1 MFPFSLLFLKLAI
14 SYFGTKQKTLY
25 IKFGYLSCRCPNI
38 NTFLNTTLI
47 FCEFFVSFLFL
58 PHAPKNKKRRKWVY
72 PSLYQSRTG
81 TWKDLTTMIKVNTT
95 HSRHSAYVY
104 IRAVGPLLYINK
116 TGAPYSSARCGCE
129 IFQVSSL
136 GKAKCVNMYAGCFT
150 TDNANITLFFEYS
163 APRECFYSVG

>member
-1 MFPFSLLFLKLAI
+1 MGI
-14 SYFGTKQKTLY
+14 S
-25 IKFGYLSCRCPNI
+25 
-38 NTFLNTTLI
+38 TTLSI
-47 FCEFFVSFLFL
+47 KDRYLERPYNDDKGEYNTLTPFCVC
-58 PHAPKNKKRRKWVY
+58 
-72 PSLYQSRTG
+72 
-81 TWKDLTTMIKVNTT
+81 I
-95 HSRHSAYVY
+95 Y

-150 TDNANITLFFEYS
+150 TDSANITLFFEYS